1 MCHGMC
7 VVKRQGMARR
17 LRRVPNAAAARV
29 NGGRAIYEAAVGGR
43 GDAPW
48 RLALIISLARVSL
61 CMSREPSYLLD
72 PACRRTVSL
81 VSTHSVSCRR
91 PLPPGPLCYV
101 MFYALVGFIKTG
113 NVMLGGNRR
122 RPILLDR
129 RHAI

>member
-1 MCHGMC
+1 MC

-29 NGGRAIYEAAVGGR
+29 NGGRATYEAAVGGR

-81 VSTHSVSCRR
+81 VSPHSVRVSACIAF
-91 PLPPGPLCYV
+91 GPF
-101 MFYALVGFIKTG
+101 MFMFMTG
-113 NVMLGGNRR
+113 YNNNK
-122 RPILLDR
+122 
-129 RHAI
+129 

>member
-1 MCHGMC
+1 
-7 VVKRQGMARR
+7 MARR

-81 VSTHSVSCRR
+81 VSPHSVRVSACIAFG
-91 PLPPGPLCYV
+91 PFILSYLILDPQNIIPPD
-101 MFYALVGFIKTG
+101 ALKPVEYNT
-113 NVMLGGNRR
+113 
-122 RPILLDR
+122 P
-129 RHAI
+129 

>member
-1 MCHGMC
+1 MDYERCSRQSSSERCARPRALGAVMHVPWHVR

-81 VSTHSVSCRR
+81 VSPHSVRVSACIAF
-91 PLPPGPLCYV
+91 GP
-101 MFYALVGFIKTG
+101 FI
-113 NVMLGGNRR
+113 
-122 RPILLDR
+122 
-129 RHAI
+129 